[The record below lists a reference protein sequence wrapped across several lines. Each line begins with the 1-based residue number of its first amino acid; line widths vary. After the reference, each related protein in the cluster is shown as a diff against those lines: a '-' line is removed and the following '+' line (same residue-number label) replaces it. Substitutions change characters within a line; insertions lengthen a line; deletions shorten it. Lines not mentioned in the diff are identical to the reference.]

1 MTSSLPYLTP
11 RTVAVPAEFFA
22 ALRLPSGL
30 DASNVAMLRDAGFTA
45 GEGLYD
51 SFGQWLEAR
60 GDVPAEYLPDDRFGP
75 LLGEFLAA
83 AGWGTVRITA
93 ISDAVMVVDTTEWA
107 EATPESGA
115 VSPSCHVG
123 TGLLAGF
130 LGKVANAPLSVLEV
144 ECRSTGAPH
153 CRFLVGSVDVMQYV
167 YDAMSRGVA
176 YASAAASAA
185 AD

>member
-11 RTVAVPAEFFA
+11 RTVAVPADFFA

-30 DASNVAMLRDAGFTA
+30 DSSNVAMLRDAGFTA
-45 GEGLYD
+45 GEGLFG

-75 LLGEFLAA
+75 LLGEFLEA
-83 AGWGTVRITA
+83 AGWGAVRITPL
-93 ISDAVMVVDTTEWA
+93 SDAVMAIDTTAWA
-107 EATPESGA
+107 EAEPGSGA
-115 VSPSCHVG
+115 TTPGCHIG

-130 LGKVANAPLSVLEV
+130 LGKVADAPLSVLEV
-144 ECRSTGAPH
+144 ECRSMGAPR

-167 YDAMSRGVA
+167 YEAIARGVP
-176 YASAAASAA
+176 YETAAASATTG
-185 AD
+185 